1 MKKSRRFL
9 KIATIMATL
18 LSLMLFASCEMQPQ
32 PDEQIPGTESTWQF
46 RNMSSYTV
54 VVTPAHKD
62 KITLNRYNGWTYY
75 YADVTWEDWG
85 EDYCKFSYSAYDSN
99 DEKVKVT
106 YNKNNEL
113 RRITF
118 IDKQD

>member
-1 MKKSRRFL
+1 MKKSHRFL

-18 LSLMLFASCEMQPQ
+18 LSLMLFASCEMQP
-32 PDEQIPGTESTWQF
+32 DVQIPGTESTWQF

-62 KITLNRYNGWTYY
+62 KITLNRYNGLTYY

-99 DEKVKVT
+99 DGKVKVT
-106 YNKNNEL
+106 YNTNKEL

-118 IDKQD
+118 INGQD